1 MPFIQVILLENIEG
15 VIRAKLPPSATT
27 IHTIEQ
33 CFVDLNFQL
42 NENVNSSFFEK
53 SVYFTQPSY
62 DVAEGSI
69 GNFFVS
75 LSGPSE
81 LGIEE
86 LDLYFLGSSTG
97 ATINGDALF
106 GYNFNEPL
114 RLSWSGGEQIKT
126 IPVTGLTDF
135 VIENTES
142 FYFKLDHFT
151 NCVSGGISTATINII
166 NLTTFPTVYIEST
179 NGSYVQN
186 SNGIYKLNFGI
197 NEGDSKNIQISLSYP
212 SVSGQEE
219 VDVVFINETA
229 SSIDYT
235 ASIPQPIHLNWVIG
249 EQTKTIN
256 VAAILDS
263 EFFESS
269 LETLTIRLQNS
280 INTAINIEP
289 TTIPNSGVGKF
300 PFASIQIYNQEPIIE
315 YARVYL
321 TPFAT
326 QPGRSN
332 SPVYLKLPYASYN
345 NGYAAIE
352 NQKFITYQATAANT
366 YHPQFSPLQNLNNFN
381 NNKLSLEIK
390 NLGTTQVMI
399 SGSVLNVGATKTIT
413 GLGNTYYIDL
423 PANLSQ
429 ITNAQNETTFT
440 GAKYEITLNMQYVGN
455 INSST
460 LTTTTYTNG
469 VFSLKNLNNTNASS
483 NKKFQIGIVE
493 LNTYPEAT
501 YMNLANAYRATTK
514 FSGIGT
520 GRSGNSCPVFSFNN
534 AAIENAQV
542 DGIYFIDFYS
552 TTQYTGIEF
561 LQNGGID
568 TTCNSSQYTIP
579 YKILP

>member
-1 MPFIQVILLENIEG
+1 MPFIQTIILENIAG
-15 VIRAKLPPSATT
+15 FIRDNLPPSATT

-42 NENVNSSFFEK
+42 NENVNSPFSEK
-53 SVYFTQPSY
+53 SVFFTQPSY
-62 DVAEGSI
+62 SIAEGSV

-75 LSGPSE
+75 LSSPSE

-86 LDLYFLGSSTG
+86 LDLYFLGTSSTG

-114 RLSWSGGEQIKT
+114 RLSWSGGEQVKT
-126 IPVTGLTDF
+126 ISVTGLTDF
-135 VIENTES
+135 TIESIES
-142 FYFKLDHFT
+142 FYFKLDHLT
-151 NCVSGGISTATINII
+151 NCISGGLLNTAINII
-166 NLTTFPTVYIEST
+166 NTTTFPTVYIEST

-186 SNGIYKLNFGI
+186 PDGVYKLNFGI
-197 NEGDSKNIQISLSYP
+197 NEGDSKNIQISLLFP
-212 SVSGQEE
+212 SASGLEE
-219 VDVVFINETA
+219 VDVVFVNETA
-229 SSIDYT
+229 SGNDYT
-235 ASIPQPIHLNWVIG
+235 ASIPQPIHLSWAVG
-249 EQTKTIN
+249 EQVKIIN

-263 EFFESS
+263 ELFESS
-269 LETLTIRLQNS
+269 LETLTIRLENPIS
-280 INTAINIEP
+280 TAINFEP

-300 PFASIQIYNQEPIIE
+300 PFASIQIYNQAPIFE

-321 TPFAT
+321 TPFVT

-332 SPVYLKLPYASYN
+332 SPLYLRLPYASYN
-345 NGYAAIE
+345 NGYSQAQ
-352 NQKFITYQATAANT
+352 NRYFLPYQATAANT
-366 YHPQFSPLQNLNNFN
+366 YNPQFNFSQTLNNFN
-381 NNKLSLEIK
+381 DDKLSLEIK

-413 GLGNTYYIDL
+413 ELGNTYYIDL

-429 ITNAQNETTFT
+429 ITNAQNETIVT
-440 GAKYEITLNMQYVGN
+440 GARYEITLNMQYVGN
-455 INSST
+455 SST
-460 LTTTTYTNG
+460 LTNTYTNG

-483 NKKFQIGIVE
+483 AKKFQIGIVQ

-501 YMNLANAYRATTK
+501 YSNSTNTYRATTK
-514 FSGIGT
+514 FTGIGT
-520 GRSGNSCPVFSFNN
+520 GRSGSSCPIFSFNN
-534 AAIENAQV
+534 SAIEKAQV

-568 TTCNSSQYTIP
+568 ATCNSSQYTIP
-579 YKILP
+579 YKIIP

>member
-1 MPFIQVILLENIEG
+1 MPFVQVILLENIG
-15 VIRAKLPPSATT
+15 GIVRANLPPSATT
-27 IHTIEQ
+27 IHTIEK

-42 NENVNSSFFEK
+42 NENVNSSFSEK
-53 SVYFTQPSY
+53 SVFFTRASY
-62 DVAEGSI
+62 DIIEGSI

-75 LSGPSE
+75 LDSPSQ

-86 LDLYFLGSSTG
+86 LDLYFLGTSSTG

-114 RLSWSGGEQIKT
+114 RLSWSGGEQVKAIS
-126 IPVTGLTDF
+126 VTGLTDF
-135 VIENTES
+135 SIENTES

-151 NCVSGGISTATINII
+151 NCVSGGLTNTAINII
-166 NLTTFPTVYIEST
+166 NLTTFPTAYIEST
-179 NGSYVQN
+179 NGSYIQN
-186 SNGIYKLNFGI
+186 PEGVYKLNFGI

-212 SVSGQEE
+212 SILGQEE
-219 VDVVFINETA
+219 VDVVFVNETA
-229 SSIDYT
+229 SSIDYQT
-235 ASIPQPIHLNWVIG
+235 SITQPIHLTWTIG
-249 EQTKTIN
+249 EQVKIIN

-269 LETLTIRLQNS
+269 LENLIIRLQNP
-280 INTAINIEP
+280 INTDINLEP
-289 TTIPNSGVGKF
+289 ITIPNSGVGKF

-332 SPVYLKLPYASYN
+332 SSVYLKLPYTSYD
-345 NGYAAIE
+345 NGYAAVE
-352 NQKFITYQATAANT
+352 NQKFITYQATAPNT
-366 YHPQFSPLQNLNNFN
+366 YNPLFSPLQNLNNFN
-381 NNKLSLEIK
+381 DDKLSLEIK
-390 NLGTTQVMI
+390 NLGTTQAII
-399 SGSVLNVGATKTIT
+399 SGSVLNVGEIKTIT

-429 ITNAQNETTFT
+429 ITNAQNETIVT
-440 GAKYEITLNMQYVGN
+440 GARYEITLNMQYVGN
-455 INSST
+455 SST
-460 LTTTTYTNG
+460 FSNTYTNG

-501 YMNLANAYRATTK
+501 YTNLANAYRATTK

>member
-1 MPFIQVILLENIEG
+1 MPFVQVILLENIG
-15 VIRAKLPPSATT
+15 GIVRANLPPSATT
-27 IHTIEQ
+27 IHTIEK

-42 NENVNSSFFEK
+42 NENVNSSFSEK
-53 SVYFTQPSY
+53 SVFFTRASY
-62 DVAEGSI
+62 DIIEGSI

-75 LSGPSE
+75 LDSPSQ

-114 RLSWSGGEQIKT
+114 RLSWSGGEQVKAIS
-126 IPVTGLTDF
+126 VTGLTDF
-135 VIENTES
+135 SIENTES

-151 NCVSGGISTATINII
+151 NCVSGGLANTAINII
-166 NLTTFPTVYIEST
+166 NLTTFPTAYIEST
-179 NGSYVQN
+179 NGSYIQN
-186 SNGIYKLNFGI
+186 PEGVYKLNFGI

-212 SVSGQEE
+212 SILGQEE
-219 VDVVFINETA
+219 VDVVFVNETA
-229 SSIDYT
+229 SSIDYQT
-235 ASIPQPIHLNWVIG
+235 SITQPIRLTWAIG
-249 EQTKTIN
+249 EQTKIIN

-269 LETLTIRLQNS
+269 LENLIIRLQNP
-280 INTAINIEP
+280 INTDINLEP
-289 TTIPNSGVGKF
+289 ITIPNSGVGKF

-332 SPVYLKLPYASYN
+332 TSVYLKLPYANYD
-345 NGYAAIE
+345 NGYATIE
-352 NQKFITYQATAANT
+352 NQKFITYQATAPNT
-366 YHPQFSPLQNLNNFN
+366 YNPLFSPLQNLNNFN
-381 NNKLSLEIK
+381 DDKLSLEIK
-390 NLGTTQVMI
+390 NLGTTQAII
-399 SGSVLNVGATKTIT
+399 SGSVLNVGEIKTIT

-429 ITNAQNETTFT
+429 ITNAQNETIVT
-440 GAKYEITLNMQYVGN
+440 GARYEITLNMQYVGN
-455 INSST
+455 SST
-460 LTTTTYTNG
+460 FSNTYTNG

-501 YMNLANAYRATTK
+501 YTNLANAYRATTK

>member
-1 MPFIQVILLENIEG
+1 MPFVQVILLENIG
-15 VIRAKLPPSATT
+15 GIVRANLPPSATT
-27 IHTIEQ
+27 IHTIEK

-42 NENVNSSFFEK
+42 NENVNSSFSEK
-53 SVYFTQPSY
+53 SVFFTRASY
-62 DVAEGSI
+62 DIIEGSI

-75 LSGPSE
+75 LDSPSQ

-114 RLSWSGGEQIKT
+114 RLSWSGGEQVKAIS
-126 IPVTGLTDF
+126 VTGLTDF
-135 VIENTES
+135 SIENTES

-151 NCVSGGISTATINII
+151 NCVSGGLANTAINII
-166 NLTTFPTVYIEST
+166 NLTTFPTAYIEST
-179 NGSYVQN
+179 NGSYIQN
-186 SNGIYKLNFGI
+186 PEGVYKLNFGI
-197 NEGDSKNIQISLSYP
+197 NEGDSKNIQISLSFP

-219 VDVVFINETA
+219 VDVVFVNETA
-229 SSIDYT
+229 NSIDYQT
-235 ASIPQPIHLNWVIG
+235 SITQPIRLTWAIG
-249 EQTKTIN
+249 EQTKIIN

-269 LETLTIRLQNS
+269 LENLIIRLQNP
-280 INTAINIEP
+280 INTDINLEP
-289 TTIPNSGVGKF
+289 ITIPNSGVGKF

-332 SPVYLKLPYASYN
+332 TSVYLKLPYANYD
-345 NGYAAIE
+345 NGYATIE
-352 NQKFITYQATAANT
+352 NQKFITYQATAPNT
-366 YHPQFSPLQNLNNFN
+366 YNPLFSPLQNLNNFN
-381 NNKLSLEIK
+381 DDKLSLEIK
-390 NLGTTQVMI
+390 NLGTTQAII
-399 SGSVLNVGATKTIT
+399 SGSVLNVGEIKTIT

-429 ITNAQNETTFT
+429 ITNAQNETIVT
-440 GAKYEITLNMQYVGN
+440 GARYEITLNMQYVGN
-455 INSST
+455 SST
-460 LTTTTYTNG
+460 FSNTYTNG

-501 YMNLANAYRATTK
+501 YTNLANAYRATTK

>member
-1 MPFIQVILLENIEG
+1 MPFIQIILLENIGDLLREN
-15 VIRAKLPPSATT
+15 LPPSATT
-27 IHTIEQ
+27 IHTLEQ

-42 NENVNSSFFEK
+42 NENVNSSFSEK
-53 SVYFTQPSY
+53 SVFFTQPSY
-62 DVAEGSI
+62 SIAEGSI

-75 LSGPSE
+75 LGSPSE

-114 RLSWSGGEQIKT
+114 RLSWSGGEQVKT

-135 VIENTES
+135 VIEGTES
-142 FYFKLDHFT
+142 FYFKLDHLT
-151 NCVSGGISTATINII
+151 NCVFGGISNATINII
-166 NLTTFPTVYIEST
+166 NLTTFPLVSIEST

-186 SNGIYKLNFGI
+186 PDGVYKLNFGI
-197 NEGDSKNIQISLSYP
+197 NEGDSKNIQISLSFP

-219 VDVVFINETA
+219 VDVVFVNETA
-229 SSIDYT
+229 NSVDYETSI
-235 ASIPQPIHLNWVIG
+235 AQPIHLIWAIG
-249 EQTKTIN
+249 EQTKIIN

-269 LETLTIRLQNS
+269 LETLTIRLQNPVS
-280 INTAINIEP
+280 TSINIEP

-300 PFASIQIYNQEPIIE
+300 PFASIQIYNQAPIIE

-332 SPVYLKLPYASYN
+332 TPVYLKLPYASYD
-345 NGYAAIE
+345 NGYAAAE
-352 NQKFITYQATAANT
+352 NQKFITYQATAPNT
-366 YHPQFSPLQNLNNFN
+366 YNPPFSLYGIQNLNNFN
-381 NNKLSLEIK
+381 DDKLSLEIK
-390 NLGTTQVMI
+390 NLGTTQVII

-429 ITNAQNETTFT
+429 ITNAQNETIVT
-440 GAKYEITLNMQYVGN
+440 GARYEITLNMQYVGN
-455 INSST
+455 SPTFSNA
-460 LTTTTYTNG
+460 YTNG

-501 YMNLANAYRATTK
+501 YTNLTNAYRASTK

-542 DGIYFIDFYS
+542 DGIYFIDYYS

-579 YKILP
+579 YRILP

>member
-1 MPFIQVILLENIEG
+1 MPFVQVILLENIG
-15 VIRAKLPPSATT
+15 GIVRANLPPSATT
-27 IHTIEQ
+27 IHTIEK

-42 NENVNSSFFEK
+42 NENVNSSFSEK
-53 SVYFTQPSY
+53 SVFFTRASY
-62 DVAEGSI
+62 DIIEGSI

-75 LSGPSE
+75 LDSPSQ

-114 RLSWSGGEQIKT
+114 RLSWSGGEQVKAIS
-126 IPVTGLTDF
+126 VTGLTDF
-135 VIENTES
+135 SIENTES

-151 NCVSGGISTATINII
+151 NCVSGGLANTAINII
-166 NLTTFPTVYIEST
+166 NLTTFPTAYIEST
-179 NGSYVQN
+179 NGSYIQN
-186 SNGIYKLNFGI
+186 PEGVYKLNFGI

-212 SVSGQEE
+212 SILGQEE
-219 VDVVFINETA
+219 VDVVFVNETA
-229 SSIDYT
+229 SSIDYQT
-235 ASIPQPIHLNWVIG
+235 SITQPIHLTWTIG
-249 EQTKTIN
+249 EQVKIIN

-269 LETLTIRLQNS
+269 LENLIIRLQNP
-280 INTAINIEP
+280 INTDINLEP
-289 TTIPNSGVGKF
+289 ITIPNSGVGKF

-332 SPVYLKLPYASYN
+332 SSVYLKLPYTSYD

-352 NQKFITYQATAANT
+352 NQKFITYQATAPDT
-366 YHPQFSPLQNLNNFN
+366 YNPPFSLYGIQNLNNFN
-381 NNKLSLEIK
+381 DDKLSLEIK
-390 NLGTTQVMI
+390 NLGTTQAII
-399 SGSVLNVGATKTIT
+399 SGSVLNVGEIKTIT

-429 ITNAQNETTFT
+429 ITNAQNETIVT
-440 GAKYEITLNMQYVGN
+440 GARYEITLNMQYVGN
-455 INSST
+455 SST
-460 LTTTTYTNG
+460 FSNTYTNG

-501 YMNLANAYRATTK
+501 YTNLANAYRATTK

-568 TTCNSSQYTIP
+568 ATCNSSQYTIP

>member
-1 MPFIQVILLENIEG
+1 MPFVQVILLENIG
-15 VIRAKLPPSATT
+15 GIVRANLPPSATT
-27 IHTIEQ
+27 IHTIEK

-42 NENVNSSFFEK
+42 NENVNSSFSEK
-53 SVYFTQPSY
+53 SVFFTRASY
-62 DVAEGSI
+62 DIIEGSI

-75 LSGPSE
+75 LDSPSQ

-114 RLSWSGGEQIKT
+114 RLSWSGGEQVKAIS
-126 IPVTGLTDF
+126 VTGLTDF
-135 VIENTES
+135 SIENTES

-151 NCVSGGISTATINII
+151 NCVSGGLANTAINII
-166 NLTTFPTVYIEST
+166 NLTTFPTAYIEST
-179 NGSYVQN
+179 NGSYIQN
-186 SNGIYKLNFGI
+186 PEGVYKLNFGI

-212 SVSGQEE
+212 SILGQEE
-219 VDVVFINETA
+219 VDVVFVNETA
-229 SSIDYT
+229 SSIDYQT
-235 ASIPQPIHLNWVIG
+235 SITQPIHLTWTIG
-249 EQTKTIN
+249 EQVKIIN

-269 LETLTIRLQNS
+269 LENLIIRLQNP
-280 INTAINIEP
+280 INTDINLEP
-289 TTIPNSGVGKF
+289 ITIPNSGVGKF

-332 SPVYLKLPYASYN
+332 SSVYLKLPYTSYD

-352 NQKFITYQATAANT
+352 NQKFITYQATAPDT
-366 YHPQFSPLQNLNNFN
+366 YNPLFSLYGIQNLNNFN
-381 NNKLSLEIK
+381 DDKLSLEIK
-390 NLGTTQVMI
+390 NLGTTQAII
-399 SGSVLNVGATKTIT
+399 SGSVLNVGEIKTIT

-429 ITNAQNETTFT
+429 ITNAQNETIVT
-440 GAKYEITLNMQYVGN
+440 GARYEITLNMQYVGN
-455 INSST
+455 SST
-460 LTTTTYTNG
+460 FSNTYTNG

-501 YMNLANAYRATTK
+501 YTNLANAYRATTK